1 MVLNSSN
8 PKDSMIKGPKV
19 EIPPLGILVI
29 DQLNKLNNFGKGSYE
44 IENINANQ
52 IQDLTSR
59 HASLAWSH
67 FHLSLSI
74 PCWFMR
80 SLMGMSVSLPRLR
93 AHVVTSQ

>member
-1 MVLNSSN
+1 
-8 PKDSMIKGPKV
+8 MIKGPKV
-19 EIPPLGILVI
+19 EIPPLGILVT
-29 DQLNKLNNFGKGSYE
+29 DQLNKLKNFGKVSYE

-59 HASLAWSH
+59 HASLTWSH
-67 FHLSLSI
+67 FHLSLSK

-80 SLMGMSVSLPRLR
+80 SLIGMSVSLPTLG